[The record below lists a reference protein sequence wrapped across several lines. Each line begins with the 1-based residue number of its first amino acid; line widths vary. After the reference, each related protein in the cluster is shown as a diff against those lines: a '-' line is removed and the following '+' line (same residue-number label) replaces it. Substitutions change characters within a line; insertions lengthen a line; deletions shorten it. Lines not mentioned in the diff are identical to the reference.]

1 MTFGIL
7 LFEGVEE
14 LDFVGPWEML
24 GMWSMY
30 AEGPKNCLTVAQTN
44 DVICCAK
51 GLKVVADY
59 DFENCPE
66 LTYLLVPGG
75 FSVFEELKNKKL
87 IDFIKQKASKAK
99 YVLSVCSG
107 SFLLHKAELLEGKS
121 VTTHWKAQ
129 QQLSDIPEIN
139 IVSERYVQDGNIWTS
154 AGVSAGIDMMLSF
167 IENIA
172 GEEAASIVQMNAEYY
187 PEAKVYGDT
196 YKNLSHVNYIKNLIN
211 SEE

>member
-1 MTFGIL
+1 MAFGIL

-24 GMWSMY
+24 GMWSTY
-30 AEGPKNCLTVAQTN
+30 ADGPKNCLTIAQASG
-44 DVICCAK
+44 VIRCAK
-51 GLKVVADY
+51 GLNVVADY
-59 DFENCPE
+59 NFENCPE

-75 FSVFEELKNKKL
+75 FSVFDELKNKKL

-107 SFLLHKAELLEGKS
+107 SFLLHKAGLLEGKS

-129 QQLSDIPEIN
+129 QQLSDFPEVN

-187 PEAKVYGDT
+187 PEAKIYGDA
-196 YKNLSHVNYIKNLIN
+196 YKKLSHVDYINHLFN
-211 SEE
+211 TED